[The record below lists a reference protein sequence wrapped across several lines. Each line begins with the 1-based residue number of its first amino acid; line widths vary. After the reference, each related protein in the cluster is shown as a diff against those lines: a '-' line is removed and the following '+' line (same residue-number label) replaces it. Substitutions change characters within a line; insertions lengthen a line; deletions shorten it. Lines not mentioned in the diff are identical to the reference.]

1 MPIRALKAQQGLP
14 TVNLIMTFKDYNSA
28 LKGRENEPAS
38 LKTLLSPF
46 SIEGL
51 PSTEDEFLLV
61 GHVLDAIAGEKPNE
75 QPLDAV
81 FILELALD
89 LGLAA

>member
-1 MPIRALKAQQGLP
+1 
-14 TVNLIMTFKDYNSA
+14 MTFKDYNSA

-51 PSTEDEFLLV
+51 PTQEDEFLLV
-61 GHVLDAIAGEKPNE
+61 GHVLDAIADEKPNG
-75 QPLDAV
+75 QALDAA

-89 LGLAA
+89 LGLSA

>member
-1 MPIRALKAQQGLP
+1 
-14 TVNLIMTFKDYNSA
+14 VNLIMTFKDYNSS

-51 PSTEDEFLLV
+51 PSEEDEFLLI
-61 GHVLDAIAGEKPNE
+61 GHILDAIADEKPNG
-75 QPLDAV
+75 QPLDAA